1 MKKKLLSIVAL
12 ASLLVLGGC
21 GDKTSNPTDTTDTTK
36 QTESSKA
43 SETAKGSET
52 PVSTDTGKE
61 SASSSESESASE
73 STSEPAEK
81 TAAERHQDYLDNYT
95 NAKASIT
102 IQGKVIHSVSYSGS
116 ETCNIAIQEG
126 KYGYWMNNVPKTS
139 VEVGKSYV
147 FTGFGSAKKYPSLNM
162 KNGTV
167 TATEDID
174 APVLTLGDE
183 TNAFTDSQD
192 AYVTIPADGV
202 VITSAETG
210 KYGFKIGENTYY
222 VSYNTNTLEAAAIG
236 EKLATLGVGCKVT
249 KLTGIWYAKDT
260 ETGAETIQIYDPN
273 EIEFSIPTAESVTI
287 SAADDATEVQ
297 ATGTLQLSAVV
308 NPAAANQE
316 VVWSSEHEDI
326 ATVDASGLV
335 TGVAIGTTKIFATA
349 KGTDVKGEYSLTV
362 TAAPSVP
369 VSSITLTAEDGK
381 TGADIGETV
390 QLTSAVLPENSMQSV
405 TYTSSNTSIATVD
418 STGLVTFV
426 GDGDVTITAHAT
438 DDSGVTGSINL
449 TTVVANLKTASEI
462 GEAVASLSN
471 NTLTSEVY
479 GFRGV
484 VSAFKDEKN
493 FIIRDA
499 TGVIQGYDVSTSK
512 LPEGL
517 KAGDVVLVKAKFC
530 KYNKLIELTDKG
542 LTSIVISSKT
552 VDGVSTTAVEKT
564 KDEISSLISASSFST
579 GDYVKFNNAKLFAS
593 GTYTNFNMEGTELKL
608 SPTYLNGL
616 TVDKGVWGTFTGY
629 FVTPTS
635 LWVDSFTPNATE
647 APTSVTVTGNTTV
660 NAGKSISLKATVTSE
675 TAAAY
680 TNINENVTW
689 SIANKDE
696 TVTDDLAT
704 IDDNGTLTAGEKAGT
719 VVVTATSAADNAIK
733 GTLEVT
739 IETSDTPVTTK
750 SYALVKDASK
760 LAAGDTVVFAYN
772 AGTKSF
778 GLGSF
783 TTKYYDKVSVSVEN
797 DTIEET
803 ENLVELT
810 VANGSE
816 DGSYSFFDGTG
827 YLSYTGTKN
836 TMYQDKAISITTS
849 FTLTID
855 ESTGVA
861 KAVSCNDSTYR
872 IQYNTGSPRFACYNG
887 SQKDISIF
895 KLVTTA

>member
-21 GDKTSNPTDTTDTTK
+21 GDKTSTPTDTTDTTK

-43 SETAKGSET
+43 SETAKGTET
-52 PVSTDTGKE
+52 PVTTDTGKE

-147 FTGFGSAKKYPSLNM
+147 FTGFGSSKKYPSLNM

-183 TNAFTDSQD
+183 TNEFTDSQD

-222 VSYNTNTLEAAAIG
+222 VSYNTNTMEAAAIG

-249 KLTGIWYAKDT
+249 KLTGIWYAED
-260 ETGAETIQIYDPN
+260 TIQICDSN
-273 EIEFSIPTAESVTI
+273 EIEFSIPAAESVTI

-405 TYTSSNTSIATVD
+405 TYTSSDTSIATVD

-438 DDSGVTGSINL
+438 DESGVTGSINL
-449 TTVVANLKTASEI
+449 TTVVANLKTAKEI
-462 GEAVASLSN
+462 VDIVTPLADNKATDEYSL
-471 NTLTSEVY
+471 
-479 GFRGV
+479 RGV
-484 VSAFKDEKN
+484 VSGFKDEKN

-499 TGVIQGYDVSTSK
+499 TGVIQGYNVSTSK

-530 KYNKLIELTDKG
+530 KYGTLVEITDSN
-542 LTSIVISSKT
+542 LVSIIISSKT
-552 VDGVSTTAVEKT
+552 VDGVATTATKKT
-564 KDEISSLISASSFST
+564 AAEMKAMPDTAAFSAGEYIEFDNTKAYES
-579 GDYVKFNNAKLFAS
+579 GDFINA
-593 GTYTNFNMEGTELKL
+593 NVEGTELKISL
-608 SPTYLNGL
+608 YGINGFKIE
-616 TVDKGVWGTFTGY
+616 TGVWGTFKGY
-629 FVTPTS
+629 FINTTSRGVTTI
-635 LWVDSFTPNATE
+635 WVDSFTPNATE
-647 APTSVTVTGNTTV
+647 APTGVTITGNTTV
-660 NAGKSISLKATVTSE
+660 NAGKSISLKATVASE

-689 SIANKDE
+689 SVANKDE

-704 IDDNGTLTAGEKAGT
+704 IDASGTLTAGEATGT
-719 VVVTATSAADNAIK
+719 VVVTATSAADNTVK

-739 IETSDTPVTTK
+739 ITAAEPDDPNK
-750 SYALVKDASK
+750 ALA
-760 LAAGDTVVFAYN
+760 
-772 AGTKSF
+772 
-778 GLGSF
+778 
-783 TTKYYDKVSVSVEN
+783 
-797 DTIEET
+797 
-803 ENLVELT
+803 
-810 VANGSE
+810 
-816 DGSYSFFDGTG
+816 SYSFANTG
-827 YLSYTGTKN
+827 SNNNEFSTSEFNTLFSTTINASYENIVTGVTSLSKVYKGEAKH
-836 TMYQDKAISITTS
+836 YEKGIKSGSGKANGS
-849 FTLTID
+849 FTLTT
-855 ESTGVA
+855 S
-861 KAVSCNDSTYR
+861 KAVTK
-872 IQYNTGSPRFACYNG
+872 IVVTGYGWTAA
-887 SQKDISIF
+887 DTISFCGATAQAYGNIYSDTSATAVELTF
-895 KLVTTA
+895 TFEATTTITFTSAKRAFITTLDFYA

>member
-52 PVSTDTGKE
+52 PVTSDTGKE

-81 TAAERHQDYLDNYT
+81 TAAERHQDYLDNYKDKT
-95 NAKASIT
+95 ASIT
-102 IQGKVIHSVSYSGS
+102 IQGKVIHYVSYSGS

-162 KNGTV
+162 TGGTI

-183 TNAFTDSQD
+183 TNVFADSQD

-249 KLTGIWYAKDT
+249 KLTGIWYAEDT
-260 ETGAETIQIYDPN
+260 ETGADTIQICDSN
-273 EIEFSIPTAESVTI
+273 EIEFSIPAAENVTI

-326 ATVDASGLV
+326 ATVDANGLV

-438 DDSGVTGSINL
+438 DDSGVTGSISL
-449 TTVVANLKTASEI
+449 STVIANLKTAKEI
-462 GEAVASLSN
+462 VDIVTPLADNKATDVYSL
-471 NTLTSEVY
+471 
-479 GFRGV
+479 RGV

-499 TGVIQGYDVSTSK
+499 TGLVQGYYINASK

-530 KYNKLIELTDKG
+530 KYGTLVEITDSN
-542 LTSIVISSKT
+542 LVSIIISSKT
-552 VDGVSTTAVEKT
+552 VEGVATTATKKTAAEMKAMPDTAAFSAGEYIEFDNTKAYENGNFINANVEG
-564 KDEISSLISASSFST
+564 A
-579 GDYVKFNNAKLFAS
+579 
-593 GTYTNFNMEGTELKL
+593 ELKISL
-608 SPTYLNGL
+608 YGINGFKIE
-616 TVDKGVWGTFTGY
+616 TGVWGTFKGY
-629 FVTPTS
+629 FINTTS
-635 LWVDSFTPNATE
+635 KGITTIWVDSFTPNATE

-660 NAGKSISLKATVTSE
+660 NAGKSISLKATVASA
-675 TAAAY
+675 TAYAN
-680 TNINENVTW
+680 TNENVTW
-689 SIANKDE
+689 SVANKDE

-704 IDDNGTLTAGEKAGT
+704 IDASGTLTAGEATGT
-719 VVVTATSAADNAIK
+719 VVVSATSAADNTIK

-739 IETSDTPVTTK
+739 ITAAEPDDPNK
-750 SYALVKDASK
+750 ALA
-760 LAAGDTVVFAYN
+760 
-772 AGTKSF
+772 
-778 GLGSF
+778 
-783 TTKYYDKVSVSVEN
+783 
-797 DTIEET
+797 
-803 ENLVELT
+803 
-810 VANGSE
+810 
-816 DGSYSFFDGTG
+816 SYSFANTGSNNKEFSTSEFNTLFSTTINTSYENIVTGVTSLSKVFKGEAKHYEKGIRSGTG
-827 YLSYTGTKN
+827 SANG
-836 TMYQDKAISITTS
+836 S
-849 FTLTID
+849 FTLTT
-855 ESTGVA
+855 S
-861 KAVSCNDSTYR
+861 KAVSK
-872 IQYNTGSPRFACYNG
+872 IVVTGYGWTAT
-887 SQKDISIF
+887 DTISF
-895 KLVTTA
+895 CGATAQAYGNKYTDTSATAVELTFTFEATTTITFTSAKRAFITTLDFYA